1 MRKTD
6 QERIFI
12 YRRMISK
19 NSKLSFL
26 VDFTDSQLL
35 DILNSSVLPNSISKS
50 NFKYSFFY
58 QLLIN
63 PKDTMTIVKKF
74 DTLLDIFTRT
84 EKDIF
89 KFGLFHGF
97 DSYSAS
103 YQFSRFVKMST
114 DISEGEL
121 VVKKKISSSF
131 FEGVFDFAYK
141 VIYKGEQNGQFP
153 RI

>member
-1 MRKTD
+1 
-6 QERIFI
+6 
-12 YRRMISK
+12 
-19 NSKLSFL
+19 
-26 VDFTDSQLL
+26 
-35 DILNSSVLPNSISKS
+35 
-50 NFKYSFFY
+50 
-58 QLLIN
+58 
-63 PKDTMTIVKKF
+63 VKKF